1 MPRTQYKVYQKR
13 RKKQHVSLL
22 LVLSAAVVIAFGFR
36 SRQMA
41 ENALS
46 AQPLSV
52 PTPTAVAPLFDET
65 PAEREYVLPASSWYA
80 LQTGLYSD
88 SASAGEVAGL
98 LTDRGAPG
106 YVLAQNGKYRVL
118 IAAYDDQAAADAMRT
133 RLSQHQNVETIV
145 YRWTGDEV
153 TLRLSGMTGQLDAAE
168 AGLTLL
174 FQTAP
179 AMRDLAVACDQG
191 EYSAD
196 EVIAALDSTLSQLDT
211 WEQTIHTCFY
221 MPYPPLVNEL
231 LCVSDAVRDAVLSAQ
246 SASGITELSAMLK
259 LQSMSLYE
267 RLNTFRSYMLG
278 L

>member
-1 MPRTQYKVYQKR
+1 MPRTQYKVYQRR

-22 LVLSAAVVIAFGFR
+22 LVLTAAVVIGFGFR

-41 ENALS
+41 ENALT
-46 AQPLSV
+46 AQPLSA
-52 PTPTAVAPLFDET
+52 PTATPVAPLFDET

-88 SASAGEVAGL
+88 STSAEKVAGL

-106 YVLAQNGKYRVL
+106 YVLAHNGKYRVL

-133 RLSQHQNVETIV
+133 RLSQQQNVDTIV

-153 TLRLSGMTGQLDAAE
+153 TLRLSGMAGQIDAAE

-179 AMRDLAVACDQG
+179 AMRDLAIACDQG
-191 EYSAD
+191 EYTSD
-196 EVIAALDSTLSQLDT
+196 EVIAALDSVLSQLDL
-211 WEQTIHTCFY
+211 WEQTIRTRFA

-231 LCVSDAVRDAVLSAQ
+231 LSVSDDAREAIRTARN
-246 SASGITELSAMLK
+246 ASGLTGLSAMLK

-267 RLNTFRSYMLG
+267 RLNLFRSFMLG